1 MFNLLLNFIKNVV
14 NSLNDSYEICFLTFF
29 FKTDVILSSNNNTD
43 TVLNFSNFQFNYFLL
58 FLFFCCA
65 IFFSFLLFFI
75 NYMLVKKNKYYDKA
89 LPYECGFDV
98 IGSARVSFNVQ
109 FYIIAILFL
118 IFDVELV
125 ITYPWLVS
133 LKYVNFSGN
142 LAICFFFLTL
152 LLSYFYESFNNCF
165 NFKHFL

>member
-1 MFNLLLNFIKNVV
+1 MLNTILFFIINKINFFC
-14 NSLNDSYEICFLTFF
+14 NGSYEICFLSFF
-29 FKTDVILSSNNNTD
+29 YKIDDIKAFNNSNL
-43 TVLNFSNFQFNYFLL
+43 VYSNFQFNYFLL

-65 IFFSFLLFFI
+65 VFFSFLLFFI

-98 IGSARVSFNVQ
+98 IGSPRVSFNVQ

-125 ITYPWLVS
+125 ITYP
-133 LKYVNFSGN
+133 
-142 LAICFFFLTL
+142 
-152 LLSYFYESFNNCF
+152 
-165 NFKHFL
+165 